1 MEQKIK
7 RSMRV
12 MGCAL
17 VATALALSMVP
28 ATQAHAASKKPAQAK
43 SVKVSK
49 IKTTSAKITWKKS
62 PTKKVKGY
70 QVKIYK
76 GKKTYKTYTVKGR
89 STTSK
94 TATGLKANTTYT
106 TKVRAYTTKRSKKK
120 TVKVYGK
127 YSSAKKFTTKKT
139 AKKPS
144 NPSSNSNNNTNS
156 KPSSEH
162 KHAYTVYHPAVWKTE
177 TVPAQFN
184 SYEIGGIKYNEEMI
198 IPKITKK
205 TLVHGSYYSC
215 KDGTVPNHE
224 HNETIWKSEQNI
236 IHYEDLSNLG
246 FQCNTCKE
254 VFPSTQERF
263 NHSKREGHENGETQI
278 ENYYKEKYK
287 DDQFETVLYCPVCGK
302 IKSE

>member
-28 ATQAHAASKKPAQAK
+28 ATQAHAATKKPAQVK
-43 SVKVSK
+43 SVKVSQV
-49 IKTTSAKITWKKS
+49 KTTSAKVTWKKS

-177 TVPAQFN
+177 TVATKYAKEIDPALGGKPVTQQG
-184 SYEIGGIKYNEEMI
+184 YTKEI
-198 IPKITKK
+198 
-205 TLVHGSYYSC
+205 LVRGAYYSC
-215 KDGTVPNHE
+215 
-224 HNETIWKSEQNI
+224 S
-236 IHYEDLSNLG
+236 
-246 FQCNTCKE
+246 
-254 VFPSTQERF
+254 
-263 NHSKREGHENGETQI
+263 
-278 ENYYKEKYK
+278 
-287 DDQFETVLYCPVCGK
+287 CGK
-302 IKSE
+302 IQDHEHSSMCYNGEISYSPVERTYFVCLCGERFKTAAELSAHKDEIPNNEFSNHCSSYKEGKWTELDGFTTEITYEACSICGEVKGE